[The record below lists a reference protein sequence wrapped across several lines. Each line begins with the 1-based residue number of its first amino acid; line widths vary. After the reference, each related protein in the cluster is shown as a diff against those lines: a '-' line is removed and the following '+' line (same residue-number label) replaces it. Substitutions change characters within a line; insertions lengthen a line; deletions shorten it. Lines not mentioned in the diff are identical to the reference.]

1 MRYKYQDIIDDMTL
15 EEKAHLI
22 TGKNMWETFDI
33 ERLHIPSMFMS
44 DGPHGIRKQ
53 EGADLNNVEFI
64 NGAPATCFPPS
75 ATTAN
80 SWDEELAEEV
90 GRALGEEAIDL
101 NVNMLLGP
109 GLNIKRSPLCGRNF
123 EYFSEDPYLS
133 GKMAAGY
140 VRGIQS
146 QGVASC
152 IKHFA
157 ANNQEFQR
165 MCNNS
170 VVDERTLR
178 EIYTTGFEIAVKEG
192 APLAI
197 MACYNQVNGTYG
209 FENKHLLTDILRDEW
224 GFKGAVISDWGASN
238 EIVETIKAGGNL
250 EMPGCGDVTAKE
262 ITDAVDEDRLDEKLL
277 DKRISELLDV
287 ILWANQYKELSASS
301 NGGDYDEHAK
311 VAEKAA
317 RESIVLLKNE
327 QNILPIKKETRVAII
342 GDLADRP
349 RFQGGGSSIVTP
361 INRVESVVSK
371 IRDYDINNIGYA
383 AGYELGGDINISK
396 EEEAVKLASEAD
408 TVLLFV
414 GLDDYTES
422 EGFDRENL
430 NLPENQ
436 VSLAEK
442 IVSANDNVVLV
453 LAGGSPFI
461 VPCVAK
467 VKGIVHG
474 YLYGQEGAGA
484 IIDVITG
491 AHNPCGKLSETY
503 PLSLED
509 VPCNQ
514 YFPGRGK
521 NVLYKEGLY
530 VGYRYYD
537 TVGKAV
543 RFPFGFGLS
552 YTTFVYANIEADK
565 TKVSFDI
572 KNTGEVAGA
581 EIAQVYI
588 GREQGSIY
596 RPKKELKGFKKV
608 YLEPGET
615 KRVEIEL
622 DEYAFRYYD
631 VIKDKWSIEQGTYY
645 IYVASSVND
654 VRLKKCVEIGQTNES
669 TPSYFRGD
677 IENVSDEEF
686 IKLYGGDIKEP
697 EADGI
702 IRRNDSVSA
711 LANSKSFVGRMIV
724 KYLNRRLKNSKT
736 DLKKKADTS
745 GALDM
750 PLRGIGKLT
759 GGKMNAK
766 MVDSIVDIANGG
778 GLKSWKELYD
788 EKKRLDDKD
797 SGK

>member
-1 MRYKYQDIIDDMTL
+1 M
-15 EEKAHLI
+15 
-22 TGKNMWETFDI
+22 
-33 ERLHIPSMFMS
+33 
-44 DGPHGIRKQ
+44 
-53 EGADLNNVEFI
+53 
-64 NGAPATCFPPS
+64 
-75 ATTAN
+75 
-80 SWDEELAEEV
+80 
-90 GRALGEEAIDL
+90 
-101 NVNMLLGP
+101 
-109 GLNIKRSPLCGRNF
+109 
-123 EYFSEDPYLS
+123 
-133 GKMAAGY
+133 
-140 VRGIQS
+140 
-146 QGVASC
+146 
-152 IKHFA
+152 
-157 ANNQEFQR
+157 
-165 MCNNS
+165 
-170 VVDERTLR
+170 
-178 EIYTTGFEIAVKEG
+178 
-192 APLAI
+192 
-197 MACYNQVNGTYG
+197 
-209 FENKHLLTDILRDEW
+209 
-224 GFKGAVISDWGASN
+224 
-238 EIVETIKAGGNL
+238 
-250 EMPGCGDVTAKE
+250 
-262 ITDAVDEDRLDEKLL
+262 
-277 DKRISELLDV
+277 
-287 ILWANQYKELSASS
+287 
-301 NGGDYDEHAK
+301 
-311 VAEKAA
+311 
-317 RESIVLLKNE
+317 
-327 QNILPIKKETRVAII
+327 
-342 GDLADRP
+342 
-349 RFQGGGSSIVTP
+349 
-361 INRVESVVSK
+361 
-371 IRDYDINNIGYA
+371 
-383 AGYELGGDINISK
+383 
-396 EEEAVKLASEAD
+396 
-408 TVLLFV
+408 
-414 GLDDYTES
+414 
-422 EGFDRENL
+422 
-430 NLPENQ
+430 
-436 VSLAEK
+436 
-442 IVSANDNVVLV
+442 
-453 LAGGSPFI
+453 
-461 VPCVAK
+461 PCVAK

-631 VIKDKWSIEQGTYY
+631 VTKDKWSIEQGTYY

-669 TPSYFRGD
+669 TPSYFSGD

-686 IKLYGGDIKEP
+686 IKLYGDDIKEP